1 MNQGKWKKFSPS
13 SISERSKKTLNYG
26 CKINS
31 LSLFYFIFIFTHSAF
46 LFCSLFFTGVLI
58 LVIGYTIAGT
68 IIFVSLEGD
77 AEEMDGAETA
87 ASKPYPRN
95 DMYYAE
101 LRTR

>member
-1 MNQGKWKKFSPS
+1 MDVKLIAYRYF
-13 SISERSKKTLNYG
+13 I
-26 CKINS
+26 
-31 LSLFYFIFIFTHSAF
+31 LFYSY
-46 LFCSLFFTGVLI
+46 CSLFTAGVLI

-95 DMYYAE
+95 DIYYAD